1 MDFIQEL
8 QEARMTRNADNQ
20 RRLTYNDCKE
30 RSFLILLM
38 IYAMRYYKNHRGV
51 VGAYTYKT
59 VMYREYTRFRIDGTD
74 LYNMFYFITGDDAA
88 INKLKDPESAKVE
101 RSKTLIS
108 VGKLNGFLRSTADSK
123 LLDSNDYLALT
134 TLEKELSI
142 KNPDYKSIRR
152 RLSTFSTDTQ
162 EERKTT
168 ITRLLFAA
176 RAKLSDSDF
185 LLQFTR
191 LTLDKDLEDFTKTS
205 PELDLSIP
213 DNITQADVVNY
224 RFLVPVERLPFVA
237 KFLSTA
243 QQGRAVIA
251 QFVQAYLP
259 IIIMIDD
266 IVQAGPAYIAQ
277 LKQLHNR
284 AKRDLKK

>member
-1 MDFIQEL
+1 MNFIQEL

-38 IYAMRYYKNHRGV
+38 MYVMRYYKSHRGV
-51 VGAYTYKT
+51 AAAYSYKT
-59 VMYREYTRFRIDGTD
+59 VMYRDYNRFRIDSTD
-74 LYNMFYFITGDDAA
+74 LYNMLYFITGDDAA
-88 INKLKDPESAKVE
+88 LEKLKDADAAKIE

-108 VGKLNGFLRSTADSK
+108 IGKLNGFLRSTTDSD
-123 LLDSNDYLALT
+123 LLNSKDYLALT
-134 TLEKELSI
+134 TLEKDFGI

-152 RLSTFSTDTQ
+152 RLATFSTDTQ
-162 EERKTT
+162 AERQIT

-185 LLQFTR
+185 LSQFTR

-205 PELDLSIP
+205 PEMDPSVP
-213 DNITQADVVNY
+213 DNITQANVINY
-224 RFLVPVERLPFVA
+224 RFLVPVDRLPYIA

-243 QQGRAVIA
+243 KQGRAVVA
-251 QFVQAYLP
+251 QFIQAYLP
-259 IIIMIDD
+259 IIVMIDD
-266 IVQAGPAYIAQ
+266 IVQAGPAYVAQ

-284 AKRDLKK
+284 AKRDIKK